1 MKESA
6 VKYPPWVSRIMEK
19 IRVTIYRGKSEDIVK
34 RQVPISSL
42 SNKPLSVGKSEED
55 QKAFVVG
62 FEDEES
68 LWNEKSDIAVKI
80 YNLKEPKKYR
90 IEIFCSGV
98 NRKEIYYEESKI
110 LNYEGYKDK
119 DIESRKQIVGTVI
132 FDVTF

>member
-1 MKESA
+1 MKEGA

-19 IRVTIYRGKSEDIVK
+19 IRVTIYRGKSEDVEK

-42 SNKPLSVGKSEED
+42 SNKPLSVGKSKED

-62 FEDEES
+62 FEDEED
-68 LWNEKSDIAVKI
+68 LWNEKSDMAVKI

-90 IEIFCSGV
+90 VEIFCSGV
-98 NRKEIYYEESKI
+98 NRKEIYYEGSKI